1 MINDP
6 IVDEVRRIRDEL
18 AARFN
23 YDWDAIY
30 RHIKEQENEW
40 EKKLGRKFVSYASG
54 SVEWPAAPPP
64 ATPSAPGV
72 ASTTLPE
79 GTPATER

>member
-6 IVDEVRRIRDEL
+6 IVEEVRRIREAL

-30 RHIKEQENEW
+30 RHIKEQEKEW
-40 EKKLGRKFVSYASG
+40 EKKLGRKFVSYGSPTAEPPPNAAAAPVSG
-54 SVEWPAAPPP
+54 STALPDGSAAVE
-64 ATPSAPGV
+64 
-72 ASTTLPE
+72 
-79 GTPATER
+79 R